1 MDWDS
6 DDHQSK
12 SEQMHDGIFLQA
24 KNNKTK
30 KRLELVK
37 IL

>member
-12 SEQMHDGIFLQA
+12 SEQMHDGIFFD
-24 KNNKTK
+24 KTK